1 MSASSSE
8 SLSPESL
15 SSGPRSPESLSSE
28 SASSGP
34 LPARGGLVASIDHVI
49 GWLQR
54 VPYSVLALPLRFAV
68 ATVFWD
74 SGTEKLAD
82 WNATLELFR
91 SDYKVPLLAPDFAAH
106 LAASIELSTPVLL
119 VLGFLTRPAAL
130 VLLGMTTVIE
140 VFVYPQAWPTH
151 IQWAAMLLVL
161 ICRGAGALSVDQ
173 LLRGW
178 VGRR

>member
-1 MSASSSE
+1 MTTPSTGTLPGRSGVIT
-8 SLSPESL
+8 SLE
-15 SSGPRSPESLSSE
+15 R
-28 SASSGP
+28 
-34 LPARGGLVASIDHVI
+34 VI

-54 VPYSVLALPLRFAV
+54 VPYSVIALPLRFAV

-82 WNATLELFR
+82 WNATLQLFH
-91 SDYKVPLLAPDFAAH
+91 DEYKVPLLPPDFAAH
-106 LAASIELSTPVLL
+106 LAASIELSTPFLL

-151 IQWAAMLLVL
+151 IQWAAMLFVL
-161 ICRGAGALSVDQ
+161 LCRGAGKLSVDE
-173 LLRGW
+173 LLRRW
-178 VGRR
+178 VGKR